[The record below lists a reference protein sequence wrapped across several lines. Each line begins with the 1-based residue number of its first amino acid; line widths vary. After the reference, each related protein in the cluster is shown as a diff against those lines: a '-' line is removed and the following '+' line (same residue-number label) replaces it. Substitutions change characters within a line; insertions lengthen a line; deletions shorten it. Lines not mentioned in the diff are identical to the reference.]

1 MWLTALM
8 SLAFSAQL
16 QLVGALFQY
25 SDAQGNQHIVSDA
38 DLVPPRFRRNVQILD
53 DEGQVLGDLD
63 QNSGAKAQAAGDLER
78 LKQRGRGQKNSK
90 KKSSQRLLEELL
102 YDESADEDD
111 LGAADSGAK
120 PSTKKSNSDKKR
132 VQPFKAPEGSPAWV
146 LLAVGLVFIIMA
158 LRVLQGFLKVLA
170 FACGVMALLM
180 FVSDE
185 YGDTAVGSK
194 VKVATEGIVKPL
206 KKVQEAA
213 GDKVSGPLK
222 APYEIIDKVR
232 GAVDGHAEA
241 AEERNAI
248 LEKLS
253 EGN

>member
-1 MWLTALM
+1 MWLTALL
-8 SLAFSAQL
+8 SLSFSAQL

-63 QNSGAKAQAAGDLER
+63 QNNGVKGQGGTDLER
-78 LKQRGRGQKNSK
+78 LKQRGRGQKNSN

-102 YDESADEDD
+102 YDEEAEEDG
-111 LGAADSGAK
+111 LGAIDSDAK
-120 PSTKKSNSDKKR
+120 RSKKKANSGKER
-132 VQPFKAPEGSPAWV
+132 VRPFKAPEGSPAWM
-146 LLAVGLVFIIMA
+146 LLAVGMVFIIMA

-180 FVSDE
+180 FVSEE

-253 EGN
+253 EGD

>member
-1 MWLTALM
+1 MWLTALL
-8 SLAFSAQL
+8 SLVVSTQL

-25 SDAQGNQHIVSDA
+25 KDEQGNQHIVSDA

-53 DEGQVLGDLD
+53 DEGQVLGGLD
-63 QNSGAKAQAAGDLER
+63 RNQGVKGQDDADLER

-102 YDESADEDD
+102 YAEEENDEE
-111 LGAADSGAK
+111 LGTAKPDAKRGAK
-120 PSTKKSNSDKKR
+120 SPRKDRSKVKPFEAPS
-132 VQPFKAPEGSPAWV
+132 GSPAWT
-146 LLAVGLVFIIMA
+146 LLAVGIVFILIA
-158 LRVLQGFLKVLA
+158 LRVLQGFLKILA

-180 FVSDE
+180 FVSEE

-213 GDKVSGPLK
+213 GNKVSGPLK

-253 EGN
+253 EGD